1 MFTDIVGSTE
11 LVRSMGDEAWEAV
24 LRWHDETLRT
34 LIGTHRG
41 EVVHTTGDGF
51 FASFPNAVAAV
62 AGAKIAALAA
72 PSEVLVSQTVRDLV
86 PGSGITFE
94 DAGEHKL
101 KGIPDRWRLY
111 RLVG

>member
-51 FASFPNAVAAV
+51 FASFPTRWRPWRARWRSS
-62 AGAKIAALAA
+62 GAW
-72 PSEVLVSQTVRDLV
+72 PST
-86 PGSGITFE
+86 
-94 DAGEHKL
+94 DASTASSPR
-101 KGIPDRWRLY
+101 PDRAARG
-111 RLVG
+111 RGHRDRR